1 MDWVAVSVGSI
12 VVVLGLVGALGN
24 VRVRG
29 LGAGL
34 EPRRDGLG
42 HLLLGAALVINASL
56 SLADSQNSL
65 LLATSTVGFVAGIV
79 LLVQGRVRAAKAA
92 RSGERPR

>member
-1 MDWVAVSVGSI
+1 MDWVAVSVGSV
-12 VVVLGLVGALGN
+12 VVVLGLFGMLFG

-42 HLLLGAALVINASL
+42 HFLLGGALSINAGL
-56 SLADSQNSL
+56 KLADSENSL
-65 LLATSTVGFVAGIV
+65 LLATGFVAFVAGV
-79 LLVQGRVRAAKAA
+79 AVLVQGRMRAARAA
-92 RSGERPR
+92 RS

>member
-1 MDWVAVSVGSI
+1 MDWVAVSVGSA
-12 VVVLGLVGALGN
+12 VVVLGLIGIIGN

-42 HLLLGAALVINASL
+42 HLLLGAALTVNAGL
-56 SLADSQNSL
+56 QLADSENSL
-65 LLATSTVGFVAGIV
+65 LLASGFVAFVAGV
-79 LLVQGRVRAAKAA
+79 AVLVQGRVRAAKAA
-92 RSGERPR
+92 RG